1 MHILVLEKEP
11 TSRRGGQERSLFE
24 LSRQLHQRGHQISLL
39 YTQSGDLLS
48 QYQTFCQHTLPIT
61 ALSLSRHHPLQTFL
75 NLPRDLNR
83 AKALITPSEPTL
95 IYTNQIYDIPFAGL
109 LSQLTQ
115 LPLVCHLRLPAPDK
129 LDLQRSH
136 YLSAV
141 HQFITVSQHTKNT
154 WLQKP
159 WFQRSG
165 QTIKIDVV
173 YNSIDT
179 QYFRPVA
186 PQDPSPRQQLQ
197 QQWNIPTDHT
207 LLAYAG
213 RLDRRKGLE
222 NLLHGFAKFH
232 ATQPKTTLLIAGKPL
247 LDRPDYLKELQVLT
261 QTLNIQTNVRFL
273 GHLSDTRSL
282 YQASDL
288 VIMPSIWP
296 EPFGRVIIEAM
307 ACGTP
312 VIASH
317 TGGIPEILTGEF
329 SQALFPPRNPA
340 AIADRIQHVLA
351 WKQTDPHLVQ
361 RCRQH
366 IQTHFSLPN
375 NILAIEALFQQT
387 LSPQKLLTAPLSL
400 SP

>member
-24 LSRQLHQRGHQISLL
+24 VSRQLHQRGHRISLL

-48 QYQTFCQHTLPIT
+48 QYQAFCQQTLSIT
-61 ALSLSRHHPLQTFL
+61 ALSFSRHRPLQTFL

-83 AKALITPSEPTL
+83 AKALIHPNEPTL

-109 LSQLTQ
+109 LSQLTR

-141 HQFITVSQHTKNT
+141 HKFITVSQHTKQT

-159 WFQRSG
+159 WVQSLG
-165 QTIKIDVV
+165 HPPIEVV

-179 QYFRPVA
+179 EYFTPA
-186 PQDPSPRQQLQ
+186 SNQNPHPRQQLQ
-197 QQWNIPTDHT
+197 QQWNLPTDHT

-222 NLLHGFAKFH
+222 NLLHGFAKFN
-232 ATQPKTTLLIAGKPL
+232 ATQPKSTLLIAGKPL

-261 QTLNIQTNVRFL
+261 QTLNIQANVRFL
-273 GHLSDTRSL
+273 GHLTETRSL

-329 SQALFPPRNPA
+329 AQTLFPPRNPA
-340 AIADRIQHVLA
+340 ALADRIQQVLT
-351 WKQTDPHLVQ
+351 WKQTDPLLSQ

-366 IQTHFSLPN
+366 VQTHFSLTT
-375 NILAIEALFQQT
+375 NIAEIEGIFQQT
-387 LSPQKLLTAPLSL
+387 LSPQKLLAPPLPLSL
-400 SP
+400 